1 MPDPHGR
8 PGAHPGNHPTA
19 TIAINLQSCDNCGVV
34 LDSDKLQFPDQKL
47 WWREDGTYN
56 ESMSA
61 WDSWTMTQR
70 AKISC
75 PACGADILQLP
86 DV

>member
-1 MPDPHGR
+1 
-8 PGAHPGNHPTA
+8 
-19 TIAINLQSCDNCGVV
+19 V

-86 DV
+86 DA